1 MKICYPNLVYSQSI
15 TGINWI
21 ILLLSCKFKIMVTEC
36 GNIPT
41 TPCLYIRLQYIMWHA
56 FDDFKSQVPSA
67 RHANIMLVF
76 ALLLQPSK
84 IEKLEPAN

>member
-1 MKICYPNLVYSQSI
+1 
-15 TGINWI
+15 
-21 ILLLSCKFKIMVTEC
+21 
-36 GNIPT
+36 
-41 TPCLYIRLQYIMWHA
+41 MWHA